1 MNKTLQ
7 KLTINAISIAL
18 VLLFTSFINIRLP
31 FMGNGGLIHLGN
43 VPLFL
48 TAIIFGRKT
57 GFLAGAVGM
66 AFFDFLCGWTAWVP
80 FTFVIVGLMGYTV
93 GIVSEKT
100 NHNKKAYY
108 TVAMI
113 FALFIKVIGYYIAEV
128 LLYGNFYAP
137 LGSVSGNVIQVILAM
152 IIVLPIVDPLNR
164 AVQKFL

>member
-1 MNKTLQ
+1 MNNTLQ

-66 AFFDFLCGWTAWVP
+66 ALFDFLCGWTAWVP
-80 FTFVIVGLMGYTV
+80 FTFIIVGLMGYSV
-93 GIVSEKT
+93 GIISERT

-108 TVAMI
+108 TISMI
-113 FALFIKVIGYYIAEV
+113 LALFIKVIGYYIAEV
-128 LLYGNFYAP
+128 ILYGNFYAP
-137 LGSVSGNVIQVILAM
+137 LGSVSGNVIQVLLAM
-152 IIVLPIVDPLNR
+152 VIVLLTVVPLKR
-164 AVQKFL
+164 VISKFL